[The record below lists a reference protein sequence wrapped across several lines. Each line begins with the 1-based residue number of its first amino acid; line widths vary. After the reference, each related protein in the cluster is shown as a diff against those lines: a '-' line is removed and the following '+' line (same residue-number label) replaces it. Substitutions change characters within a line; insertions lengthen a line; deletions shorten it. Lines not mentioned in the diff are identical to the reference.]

1 MLLVTV
7 YYTGEFQYRI
17 DTLLLLFANGNYLG
31 VIFMHPII
39 DLHCD
44 TIYELAQNQRGS
56 LGENDGHVSLEW
68 MDKAGNVTTCFA
80 LFVDSERGNPWQA
93 AQYLHQRFLLEMQ
106 RNSDR
111 IVQVRTADEV
121 RTSSRHGAIL
131 SCEELQ
137 ILEGKLERIQML
149 ASWGVRLATLIWNH
163 ENDFGFPHH
172 QAGGLKSLGY
182 AAIEE
187 MERNNIL
194 VDVSHLNDEGFFDVA
209 SIAKRPLIASHSNCR
224 SVTNHSRNLSDRM
237 IKVIADTG
245 GVVGLNFCPSFLSED
260 WNTST
265 VEAMVRHAVH
275 LKQVGGSAVL
285 ALGTDY
291 DGITGDIEIPHYDG
305 LGLLWQALEKS
316 GFSDADLEGM
326 WYSNALRVL
335 S

>member
-1 MLLVTV
+1 
-7 YYTGEFQYRI
+7 
-17 DTLLLLFANGNYLG
+17 
-31 VIFMHPII
+31 MHPIV

-44 TIYELAQNQRGS
+44 TIYELAQKQSGC
-56 LGENDGHVSLEW
+56 LWENEGHVSLAW
-68 MDKAGNVTTCFA
+68 MDKAGKVTTCFA
-80 LFVDSERGNPWQA
+80 LFVDSKLGDCWQA
-93 AQYLHQRFLLEMQ
+93 AQYLHQRFLLEML
-106 RNSDR
+106 RNHDR

-121 RTSSRHGAIL
+121 CTSARHGAIL

-137 ILEGKLERIQML
+137 ILEGKLERIGTL
-149 ASWGVRLATLIWNH
+149 ASWGVRLATLTWNH

-172 QAGGLKSLGY
+172 QVGGLKSLGF

-194 VDVSHLNDEGFFDVA
+194 VDVSHLNDEGFFDAA
-209 SIAKRPLIASHSNCR
+209 SIARKPLIASHSNCR
-224 SVTNHSRNLSDRM
+224 TVTNHSRNLSDHM
-237 IKVIADTG
+237 IRVIADKG
-245 GVVGLNFCPSFLSED
+245 GVVGLNFCPSFLSEN

-265 VEAMVRHAVH
+265 VEAMVRHAAH

-305 LGLLWQALEKS
+305 LILLWQALEKS
-316 GFSDADLEGM
+316 GFTDSDLEGM